1 MSRNTRSGDCS
12 AIAVFASAP
21 LPHSPTISMSSS
33 SRSSDTIRARAIG
46 SSSATIVLIF
56 TSGSPGLNNLGR
68 RALIDGERHRDGDA
82 EPALDVGKDEAVA
95 LSIEVLEA
103 RSCVGQADAV
113 VEERESIAG
122 YANSGIAHSDGQAI
136 AHVSGADLDHTGC
149 GARCD
154 AMSYRVLHER
164 LQQQHRNPRIEA
176 SGSTWVCTV
185 NRVPNRV
192 FSMSTYF
199 CSSSNSSR
207 SVTSWVPDE
216 CSVARSSSA
225 SRSIIRSAALT
236 SVRMRPEIV
245 LSVLKRKCGC
255 S

>member
-136 AHVSGADLDHTGC
+136 AHVSCADLDHTGC

-164 LQQQHRNPRIEA
+164 LQQQHRNPRIE
-176 SGSTWVCTV
+176 GFRIDVGV
-185 NRVPNRV
+185 YGQPGPE
-192 FSMSTYF
+192 
-199 CSSSNSSR
+199 SR
-207 SVTSWVPDE
+207 LFDVDVLLQQFQL
-216 CSVARSSSA
+216 VAQRDLLGA
-225 SRSIIRSAALT
+225 R
-236 SVRMRPEIV
+236 RMQ
-245 LSVLKRKCGC
+245 C
-255 S
+255 